1 MAVAGLGSMCNVAKL
16 CAQTV
21 MRADGLLP
29 CLANAGGWRTSC
41 AEVPGMSSKS
51 ERNNTHEQLN
61 CAVNHQSLVSCRSK
75 SSRCGNQNHW
85 QLQQTYQNMFNR
97 RAVREHHPCLR
108 ASLFFV
114 VLDRGIKIVSLAPQ
128 AWQRSDGRS
137 ATPATQSATPA
148 TQSDGRCRQVPRLPR
163 KVKSMSPS
171 ATPATQTARATT
183 APNGTQAR
191 HRSQPSAI
199 SATPATQSDDL
210 CREVRRLPSRDGRC
224 RPVPRRPRKRRR
236 RPRHQTRPKR
246 VRASPVPQV
255 PHLPHKV
262 TIYVAKCHACHAE

>member
-210 CREVRRLPSRDGRC
+210 CREVRRLPSRGGRC

-236 RPRHQTRPKR
+236 RLRHQTRPKR
-246 VRASPVPQV
+246 VRASPVP
-255 PHLPHKV
+255 
-262 TIYVAKCHACHAE
+262 